1 MARSRKNIGRWLV
14 LVCLTMHLMSSCV
27 LKKMLTQEADT
38 ENFSESSYLQ
48 RVISN
53 APVFNEFSAKM
64 RLTLSQGKEN
74 ISVGGSLK
82 MKKDEVI
89 QLSIVAIGIVE
100 AARIELTPHRLL
112 VLDRMGRRYV
122 EVKYDDLPF
131 LRQSKLDFY
140 TLQSLFWNEL
150 FLPGVKHVGKEDLHH
165 YKVTSGDEHV
175 TLTTDEGKR
184 LSYSFFTALTNG
196 WLEETRI
203 HANVTKENNYQM
215 NWRYA
220 DFLTIDGQQF
230 PTTMNLLLQGADKP
244 LEATFTFSRCET
256 QMEYSPL
263 SVPNRYKQVEVADIL
278 KNLLTQ

>member
-1 MARSRKNIGRWLV
+1 MTRKGVKIASWLV
-14 LVCLTMHLMSSCV
+14 WVCLTMHLMSSCV
-27 LKKMLTQEADT
+27 LKKMLTQDVDT
-38 ENFSESSYLQ
+38 KEFSESAYWQ

-53 APVFNEFSAKM
+53 TPAFDEFSAKM

-82 MKKDEVI
+82 MKRDEVI
-89 QLSIVAIGIVE
+89 QLSLVAIGIVE
-100 AARIELTPHRLL
+100 AARIELTPQRLL

-131 LRQSKLDFY
+131 FRQSKLDFY

-150 FLPGVKHVGKEDLHH
+150 FLPGVKHVEREDLRH
-165 YKVTSGDEHV
+165 YEVTPGDTHV
-175 TLTTDEGKR
+175 VFMAETGKR
-184 LSYSFFTALTNG
+184 LSYSFLTTLVNG

-203 HANVTKENNYQM
+203 HANVTKENDYQV

-220 DFLTIDGQQF
+220 DFLSLNGQSF
-230 PTTMNLLLQGADKP
+230 PTTMNLVLQGVDKP
-244 LEATFTFSRCET
+244 MEATFTFSRCEA
-256 QMEYSPL
+256 QMEYTP
-263 SVPNRYKQVEVADIL
+263 VTIPNRYKQVDVSDIL

>member
-1 MARSRKNIGRWLV
+1 MARRGIKIASWLV
-14 LVCLTMHLMSSCV
+14 WVCLTMHLMSSCV

-38 ENFSESSYLQ
+38 EDFSESSYLQ

-53 APVFNEFSAKM
+53 APVFNDFSAKM
-64 RLTLSQGKEN
+64 RLTLSYGKEN

-140 TLQSLFWNEL
+140 TIQSLFWNEL
-150 FLPGVKHVGKEDLHH
+150 FLPGVKHVEKEDLHH
-165 YKVTSGDEHV
+165 YKVTPGDTYV
-175 TLTTDEGKR
+175 TLTAEEGKR
-184 LSYSFFTALTNG
+184 LSYSFLTTLTNG

-203 HANVTKENNYQM
+203 HANVTKENHYQM

-220 DFLTIDGQQF
+220 DFLTMDGQQF
-230 PTTMNLLLQGADKP
+230 PASMNLVLQGADKP
-244 LEATFTFSRCET
+244 MEATFTFSRCET

-263 SVPNRYKQVEVADIL
+263 SIPNRYKKVEVSDIL